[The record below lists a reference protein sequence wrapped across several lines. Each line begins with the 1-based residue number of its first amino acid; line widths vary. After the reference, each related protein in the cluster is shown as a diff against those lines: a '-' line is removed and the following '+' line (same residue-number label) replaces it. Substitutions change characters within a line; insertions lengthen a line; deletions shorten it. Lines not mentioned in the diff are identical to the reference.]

1 MKTNKS
7 TNTPHV
13 GGGGGDTPPEL
24 IQNEV
29 FSLNNKSKEFTFILA
44 LEHSIRKLKKEE
56 TLFKGEK

>member
-7 TNTPHV
+7 TNTQYV
-13 GGGGGDTPPEL
+13 IQQLSEISEL

-44 LEHSIRKLKKEE
+44 LEHS
-56 TLFKGEK
+56 GEN